1 MNRHLLATVSV
12 GALSIALGGILSVTP
27 ISRAFAQ
34 QPSGQSTEDLAT
46 LEKDIAKL
54 RAENAALRE
63 RDRLLRQNMTLRERE
78 RTDRQA
84 LGARGQGRPQPT
96 GPVPPHGAAVA
107 LGSPLAVDPE
117 TGIPTALLDYTGGP
131 SDQVFKAPIG
141 RPGRFNVWAEGGA
154 VWSGGDPMFGT
165 NATALFSGLPVSFS
179 LTPKVGWAVDSG
191 FDYRFADSLWHVG
204 ADVQYGQSRV
214 SKSTTSSF
222 GLSTMGGASIAIS
235 QAATGTDNE
244 THWLADF
251 TVGRDLGVGRDAME
265 IKGGIRIAQLTAD
278 TGVASALTET
288 LHGLTTVKTT
298 GGGTPSTVTLNE
310 TGTNTLNSSFF
321 GAGPVIGAQG
331 AAPIWG
337 PLEFDYRADGAV
349 LIGEQRLVQ
358 TTTTAF
364 SFSPSNIVLSGSPL
378 LFPTTTGPNVLSNKT
393 VAIFNGD
400 IEAGLAYWVNPHLKL
415 TASYRLDAF
424 FGALRTIDASGNLVN
439 VSRYY
444 QGPRVGLDAA
454 F

>member
-27 ISRAFAQ
+27 ISRASAQ
-34 QPSGQSTEDLAT
+34 QPSGQSREDLAT

-78 RTDRQA
+78 RTDREA

-107 LGSPLAVDPE
+107 LGSPRAVDPE

-131 SDQVFKAPIG
+131 SDQLYRGPIG

-154 VWSGGDPMFGT
+154 VWSGGDPMFGGSST
-165 NATALFSGLPVSFS
+165 GVLSGLPMAFS
-179 LTPKVGWAVDSG
+179 LTPKVGWAVDTG

-214 SKSTTSSF
+214 SNSAGSSF
-222 GLSTMGGASIAIS
+222 GLSTMGGASIALS
-235 QAATGTDNE
+235 EAATGTDNE

-265 IKGGIRIAQLTAD
+265 IKGGIRFAQLTAD
-278 TGVASALTET
+278 TGVASTLTET
-288 LHGLTTVKTT
+288 LHGLTSVKTT
-298 GGGTPSTVTLNE
+298 GGGTPSTVSLTE
-310 TGTNTLNSSFF
+310 TSNNTLKSSFF

-337 PLEFDYRADGAV
+337 PVEFDYRADGAV

-358 TTTTAF
+358 TTTSAF
-364 SFSPSNIVLSGSPL
+364 SFSPSNIVLSGAGL
-378 LFPTTTGPNVLSNKT
+378 LLPSSTGPTVLSNKT

-439 VSRYY
+439 ASRYF
-444 QGPRVGLDAA
+444 QGPRVGLNAT